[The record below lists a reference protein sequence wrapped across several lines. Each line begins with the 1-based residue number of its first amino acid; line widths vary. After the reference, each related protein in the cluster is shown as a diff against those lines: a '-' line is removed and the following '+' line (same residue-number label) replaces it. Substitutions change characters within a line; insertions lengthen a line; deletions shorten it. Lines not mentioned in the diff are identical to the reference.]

1 MKTLLTAFL
10 LLLINQVGIAQG
22 YFFYGNTNLVGT
34 GKMVG
39 DKKEGVWKIY
49 ARKELA
55 DNPNTAI
62 AEVDELEVK
71 KDFYL
76 DVPLYKLEFKNN
88 LLEGVFE
95 EFYKGGTTK
104 KVVNYQNGLLHGDF
118 FEFSESGELLLSGN
132 YFEGQKSG
140 DWTVFRS
147 DGTVKS
153 EYSYE
158 NNLLVGTSTS
168 YYANGQ
174 VAERIPFDRG
184 TISGI
189 YESFFP
195 DGSKKE
201 RVAFLAGLEQGE
213 FKQFHADGK
222 LAIAANFSKG
232 ILEGPWESYDYQGL
246 LVAKGSFV
254 NGEREGEWKE
264 RYEDIPQFF
273 QLGNYKNDAKN
284 GTWRVLGPDAFVHQE
299 ETFQDGVLVSI
310 GEFITR
316 QGLKLDAGSLA
327 EGDGR
332 RVMYDAEGNRIENG
346 RYANGLRTGIWYSYF
361 PNTNSVSSKGTYVNG
376 KKRGTWKQ
384 YDFTGQLVSEQVYA
398 TDQSGDPERPS
409 DSMTASSIPRSRF
422 YQPTEPTKVGMVN
435 PRVLVLTPDGVM
447 GVSGPGMFQLGN

>member
-1 MKTLLTAFL
+1 MKTLLMAFL
-10 LLLINQVGIAQG
+10 LVLVNQVILAQG
-22 YFFYGNTNLVGT
+22 YYYYGNSNLVGT
-34 GKMVG
+34 GKMEG

-55 DNPNTAI
+55 DNPKTAI
-62 AEVDELEVK
+62 AEVDELEVTK
-71 KDFYL
+71 NFYL
-76 DVPLYKLEFKNN
+76 DVPLYRLEFKNN
-88 LLEGVFE
+88 LLEGIFE
-95 EFYKGGTTK
+95 EFYRAGSTK
-104 KVVNYQNGLLHGDF
+104 KVVNYQNGMLHGDF

-132 YFEGQKSG
+132 YVEGQKSG

-147 DGTVKS
+147 DGNVKS

-174 VAERIPFDRG
+174 IAERIPFERG
-184 TISGI
+184 TISGV

-195 DGSKKE
+195 DGSPKE
-201 RVAFLAGLEQGE
+201 RVVFVAGQEQGE

-222 LAIAANFSKG
+222 LAIAAIFSKG
-232 ILEGPWESYDYQGL
+232 VLEGPWESYDAQGL
-246 LVAKGSFV
+246 LVTKGSFV
-254 NGEREGEWKE
+254 KGERVGEWQE
-264 RYEDIPQFF
+264 RYAAIPEFF
-273 QLGNYKNDAKN
+273 QLGFYENDAKT
-284 GTWRVLGPDAFVHQE
+284 GIWKVLGPDAFVHQE
-299 ETFQDGVLVSI
+299 ETFKNGMLVSI
-310 GEFITR
+310 GEFTTR

-332 RVMYDAEGNRIENG
+332 RVMYDAEGNRIEKG

-361 PNTNSVSSKGTYVNG
+361 PKTNLVSYSGPYVNG

-384 YDFTGQLVSEQVYA
+384 YDFSGTLVSEQVYA
-398 TDQSGDPERPS
+398 ADESGDPERPS
-409 DSMTASSIPRSRF
+409 DGMTASSDTRSRF
-422 YQPTEPTKVGMVN
+422 YHPKEPQGGMVN

>member
-10 LLLINQVGIAQG
+10 LVLVNQVILAQG
-22 YFFYGNTNLVGT
+22 YYYYGNSNLVGT
-34 GKMVG
+34 GKMVA

-55 DNPNTAI
+55 DNPKAAI
-62 AEVDELEVK
+62 AEVDELEVEK
-71 KDFYL
+71 NFYL

-95 EFYKGGTTK
+95 EFYREGSTK
-104 KVVNYQNGLLHGDF
+104 KVVNYQKGMPHGDF

-147 DGTVKS
+147 DGSVES

-184 TISGI
+184 TISGG
-189 YESFFP
+189 YESFFS
-195 DGSKKE
+195 DGSPKE
-201 RVAFLAGLEQGE
+201 RVSFVAGEEQGE
-213 FKQFHADGK
+213 FKQFHPNGK

-232 ILEGPWESYDYQGL
+232 ILEGSWENYDDQGH
-246 LVAKGSFV
+246 LVTKGSFV
-254 NGEREGEWKE
+254 KGDRVGEWQE
-264 RYEDIPQFF
+264 RYEAVPQFF
-273 QLGNYKNDAKN
+273 QVGNYENDLKT
-284 GTWRVLGPDAFVHQE
+284 GTWKVLGPDAFTHQE

-310 GEFITR
+310 GEFTTR

-332 RVMYDAEGNRIENG
+332 RVMYDAEGNRIEKG
-346 RYANGLRTGIWYSYF
+346 RYTNGLRTGIWYSYF
-361 PNTNSVSSKGTYVNG
+361 PKTNLVSYKGTYVNG
-376 KKRGTWKQ
+376 KRRGTWKQ
-384 YDFTGQLVSEQVYA
+384 YDFSGQLVSEEVFLSG
-398 TDQSGDPERPS
+398 QSADNQESADPLEG
-409 DSMTASSIPRSRF
+409 ASGTGWSRF
-422 YQPTEPTKVGMVN
+422 YQPVQPNKVGMAH
-435 PRVLVLTPDGVM
+435 PRFMVLNPDGGM
-447 GVSGPGMFQLGN
+447 GIPLN